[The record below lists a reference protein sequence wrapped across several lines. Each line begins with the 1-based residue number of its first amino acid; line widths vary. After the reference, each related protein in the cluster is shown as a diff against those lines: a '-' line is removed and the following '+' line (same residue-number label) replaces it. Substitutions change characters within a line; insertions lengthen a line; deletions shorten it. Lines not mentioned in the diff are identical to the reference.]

1 DTTGRITDVAANILA
16 PECVLRVDLHPL
28 DAAQTMKLLGTLF
41 RQGALPRASRER
53 IAERAGGNPLYV
65 EELLRSLIEQG
76 AVEVTGD
83 GLRAT
88 AAIESMVVPA
98 TVQEV
103 IMSRVDHLPPRP
115 KQVLQIAAVVGQR
128 VAEPVLAELV
138 VDAVALPAILD
149 ALVEAQLLL
158 TELRGGDR
166 TFVFKHRLIQDVTYE
181 SILETR
187 RAELHSQVGGV
198 IERRL
203 PGPPGY
209 HGMLAYHYSLGNDL
223 ARAEEDLFLAG

>member
-1 DTTGRITDVAANILA
+1 MLFLYAARPGFPETTGRIATAAEQLLPA
-16 PECVLRVDLHPL
+16 DRVLRIDLQPL
-28 DAAQTMKLLGTLF
+28 DAAGTTKLLGTLF
-41 RQGALPRASRER
+41 RHGALPRASRER

-103 IMSRVDHLPPRP
+103 ILSRVDHLPPRP

-128 VAEPVLAELV
+128 VAEPVLADLVVEPATLPAVLDELV
-138 VDAVALPAILD
+138 EGAAAL
-149 ALVEAQLLL
+149 E
-158 TELRGGDR
+158 RGP
-166 TFVFKHRLIQDVTYE
+166 
-181 SILETR
+181 R
-187 RAELHSQVGGV
+187 RAT
-198 IERRL
+198 
-203 PGPPGY
+203 
-209 HGMLAYHYSLGNDL
+209 
-223 ARAEEDLFLAG
+223 ARSSSSTASSRT